1 MKRFLSVLICLLL
14 TLTFVAC
21 GEKDTVSDEF
31 RILELAEKQLLS
43 DIEFKIVD
51 SEGTVWLENQD
62 IEKVLVTYQKEKNR
76 YLELRLTDDGLKEF
90 KKALKNKDTVLS
102 ITVDGEA
109 LTSPVILDDIEEN
122 SAIVLGEYEDVM
134 NWFNTI
140 T

>member
-1 MKRFLSVLICLLL
+1 MKRFLCTLICLLL
-14 TLTFVAC
+14 ALTFVAC

-43 DIEFKIVD
+43 DIEFKVVD
-51 SEGTVWLENQD
+51 GEGTVWLENQD
-62 IEKVLVTYQKEKNR
+62 IEKVLVTYQEEKNR
-76 YLELRLTDDGLKEF
+76 YLELRLTNDGLKKF
-90 KKALKNKDTVLS
+90 KKGLKNKDTVLS
-102 ITVDGEA
+102 ITIDGEV

-134 NWFNTI
+134 YWFNTI

>member
-1 MKRFLSVLICLLL
+1 MKRFFCVFICLLL
-14 TLTFVAC
+14 TITFVAC

-31 RILELAEKQLLS
+31 KILELAEKQLL
-43 DIEFKIVD
+43 DDMDFKVID
-51 SEGTVWLENQD
+51 GEGTVWLENQD

-76 YLELRLTDDGLKEF
+76 YLELRLTDEGLKDF
-90 KKALKNKDTVLS
+90 KKALKNKDTVLT
-102 ITVDGEA
+102 ITVNGEKLA
-109 LTSPVILDDIEEN
+109 SPVILDDIEEN

>member
-1 MKRFLSVLICLLL
+1 MKRFLCILICLLL
-14 TLTFVAC
+14 SMTFVAC
-21 GEKDTVSDEF
+21 GEKDTASDEF

-43 DIEFKIVD
+43 DIDFKVVD

-62 IEKVLVTYQKEKNR
+62 IEKVLVTYQKDKNR
-76 YLELRLTDDGLKEF
+76 YLELRLTKDGIKDF
-90 KKALKNKDTVLS
+90 KQALKNKDTVLS
-102 ITVDGEA
+102 ITVDGEV

-134 NWFNTI
+134 KWFNAI